1 MSKITV
7 RIDSSRPVF
16 VEADADNFGQVFA
29 HMSDEEQVSV
39 FRAMVEHMKPHRIQ
53 WDYIAIALEKD
64 ENRDIRDH
72 LSVIFPDIAAKD
84 AEIARLREENEKLAS
99 FAKSFNFTCAA
110 SFYNDCYL
118 NINEPNSAGFRLGN
132 GSQFSKFIAALE
144 ERRRAALAGGS
155 DAS

>member
-1 MSKITV
+1 
-7 RIDSSRPVF
+7 
-16 VEADADNFGQVFA
+16 
-29 HMSDEEQVSV
+29 MSDHVDRYAKAAFDHARARLPLEVWKQHFREFEEV
-39 FRAMVEHMKPHRIQ
+39 
-53 WDYIAIALEKD
+53 AL
-64 ENRDIRDH
+64 
-72 LSVIFPDIAAKD
+72 AAKD

-99 FAKSFNFTCAA
+99 FAKSFNFTCTA